1 MASTI
6 PTPSGTPGLQAL
18 RQMWRERSVLGAL
31 TVFNREL
38 GNVFRLQLPGFD
50 AVMLVG
56 PEAARFVLV
65 SERDDFRWRMEGDPV
80 TMLLRHGVLVE
91 DGDSHDRLRR
101 AMTPALHK
109 QMLQTYVE
117 AIARGTD
124 QIMSRW
130 AVGETVDMLVEMR
143 RIALLVLLDTLYKVD
158 FTPDMER
165 IWKSIL
171 KTLSYISPGVW
182 MFSSRIPRPGYT
194 QALAQMDDY
203 LYQMIRLRR
212 ANPGEPT
219 DLLGLLINDPNL
231 DDGIIRD
238 QLLTMLIAGHD
249 TSTALLSWALYL
261 LGQHPDVMQQV
272 QAEVQTVLGDQFP
285 TIEHLNKLPLLTQ
298 AIDEALRLYPPI
310 HLGSRRAAQDLE
322 FNGYV
327 IPKDTRVMYS
337 IYVTQRM
344 PEYWDAPD
352 EFRPQRFAPEAP
364 KPAPYTYLPF
374 GGGPRNCIGAAYAQV
389 EAKVILS
396 RILQQRT
403 LTLSPRRVHAYM
415 GATLEPRPGVF
426 MTTRTL

>member
-1 MASTI
+1 
-6 PTPSGTPGLQAL
+6 
-18 RQMWRERSVLGAL
+18 MWRERSVLGAL

-38 GNVFRLQLPGFD
+38 GNIFRLQLPGFN

-65 SERDDFRWRMEGDPV
+65 SGRDDFRWRMEGDPV

-124 QIMSRW
+124 QIISRW
-130 AVGETVDMLVEMR
+130 PAGETVDMLVEMR

-165 IWKSIL
+165 IWKAIL

-194 QALAQMDDY
+194 ESLAQMDDY

-212 ANPGEPT
+212 AKLGEPT
-219 DLLGLLINDPNL
+219 DLLGLLINDANL
-231 DDGIIRD
+231 DDGLIRD

-249 TSTALLSWALYL
+249 TSTALLSWTLLL
-261 LGQHPDVMQQV
+261 LGQHPEVMRQV
-272 QAEVQTVLGDQFP
+272 QTEVHTVIGDQFP
-285 TIEHLNKLPLLTQ
+285 TIDHLNKMPLLTQ
-298 AIDEALRLYPPI
+298 VIDEALRLYPPI
-310 HLGSRRAAQDLE
+310 HLGSRRAALDLE

-337 IYVTQRM
+337 IYVTHRM

-352 EFRPQRFAPEAP
+352 EFRPQRFAQDAP

-389 EAKVILS
+389 EAKVILA
-396 RILQQRT
+396 RILQQRA

-426 MTTRTL
+426 MTTNPL